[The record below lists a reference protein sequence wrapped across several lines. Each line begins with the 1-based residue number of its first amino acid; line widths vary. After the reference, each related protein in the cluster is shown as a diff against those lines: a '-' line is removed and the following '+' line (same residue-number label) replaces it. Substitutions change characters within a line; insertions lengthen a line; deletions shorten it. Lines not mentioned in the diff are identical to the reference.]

1 MFLMG
6 CFLPH
11 FGRHGACYDITKS
24 ADSQTNKHF
33 SDNDRI
39 TQNST
44 KPFIKQ
50 TISDSAS

>member
-11 FGRHGACYDITKS
+11 FERHGSCHDITKS
-24 ADSQTNKHF
+24 ADSQTNEHF
-33 SDNDRI
+33 LDNDCI

-44 KPFIKQ
+44 KRFIKR
-50 TISDSAS
+50 TVSDSAS